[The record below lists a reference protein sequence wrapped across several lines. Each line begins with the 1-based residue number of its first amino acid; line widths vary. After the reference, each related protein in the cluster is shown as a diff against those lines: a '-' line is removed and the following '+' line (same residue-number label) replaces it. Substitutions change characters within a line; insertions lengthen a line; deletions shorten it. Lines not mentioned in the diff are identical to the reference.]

1 MQKLE
6 LLEMVLFLTE
16 NEIAKLSEEGI
27 LPDDSSEAPDQGL
40 TSPAEPD
47 TVDPSLP
54 PGSPEPEGDLGD
66 MPGAPPDL
74 DSPGG
79 EESDMPDMP
88 SDLGGGGGS
97 IGGSFGGGGGG
108 GGLGGSDDMSDDSDD
123 SSAEE
128 KAPSPIPYHPFKDA
142 NTTQDRLQVILDV
155 AEGLAGQTQDPQKI
169 FKAVKG
175 LIQNGFSR
183 PQEAS
188 KIISDLFNTEDPVLQ
203 QVSKRLSLYALGL

>member
-27 LPDDSSEAPDQGL
+27 LPDDSGKTPDQGL
-40 TSPAEPD
+40 TSPVESD
-47 TVDPSLP
+47 TVEPGLP
-54 PGSPEPEGDLGD
+54 PDSTEPGSDPGG

-88 SDLGGGGGS
+88 SDLGGGFGG
-97 IGGSFGGGGGG
+97 GGFGGGGGG

-123 SSAEE
+123 SGTEE